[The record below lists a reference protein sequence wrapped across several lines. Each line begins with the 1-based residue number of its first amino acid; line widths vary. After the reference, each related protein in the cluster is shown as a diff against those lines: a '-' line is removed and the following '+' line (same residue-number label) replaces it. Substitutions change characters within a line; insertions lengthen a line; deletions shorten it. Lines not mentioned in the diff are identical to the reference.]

1 MKKSVKNN
9 RNSAE
14 LGTMLALGLI
24 SSAVQAGASIY
35 NTKKQID
42 AQNKA
47 AEDARLAQVKANN
60 LANNTTEQ
68 QNVMASI
75 NNSLTNPN
83 NRIIPTQTS
92 QLKLGGRR
100 CKKVGGKK
108 SFIGKCI

>member
-9 RNSAE
+9 RNGAA
-14 LGTMLALGLI
+14 LGTTLALGLI
-24 SSAVQAGASIY
+24 SSAIQAGTSIY
-35 NTKKQID
+35 NTKKQVD

-47 AEDARLAQVKANN
+47 AEDARLAQVKATKLTNST
-60 LANNTTEQ
+60 AEQ

-100 CKKVGGKK
+100 CKKVGGRK